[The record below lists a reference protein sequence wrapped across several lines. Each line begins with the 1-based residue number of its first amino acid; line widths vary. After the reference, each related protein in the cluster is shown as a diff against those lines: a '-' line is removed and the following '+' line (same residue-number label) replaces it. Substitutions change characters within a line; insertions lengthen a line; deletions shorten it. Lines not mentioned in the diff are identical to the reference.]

1 LTPGLIVP
9 IVVAIVMVITAIIGY
24 VLDRTA

>member
-9 IVVAIVMVITAIIGY
+9 IVVAIVMVVTAIIGY